1 MNECLLN
8 EFHPHLIICSK
19 GLPEKQKLTDCS
31 TVVVGK
37 CLTSFLKPHKRG
49 NTTEEDL
56 TDNAK
61 RALQGKTKW
70 KAN

>member
-31 TVVVGK
+31 TEIFLNSCGGK
-37 CLTSFLKPHKRG
+37 MPDKLSQ
-49 NTTEEDL
+49 TT
-56 TDNAK
+56 
-61 RALQGKTKW
+61 
-70 KAN
+70 